1 MFAVLNYSLDERKRE
16 FTIVCVCMNSC
27 LRNKPE
33 VKTYKTSSTLG
44 AKERKEK
51 QKIHSLQIN

>member
-1 MFAVLNYSLDERKRE
+1 
-16 FTIVCVCMNSC
+16 MNSFR

-33 VKTYKTSSTLG
+33 VKTHKTSSTLG

-51 QKIHSLQIN
+51 QNTFSANRLDITI